1 MVLKNKKVI
10 FLLPSKTGSTAFT
23 KLLNENN
30 IEYENSGLFKHPFL
44 SEVLKTQNIK
54 DFYNYD
60 IYQLCRNPIE
70 RMVSAYFFQRQI
82 IQNKE
87 KYDKFFKLNFNEFVE
102 LITNNT
108 ALLPDHTNR
117 FCYNVFNDVDFGKS
131 TSPTG
136 YGVRFYL
143 PQVKWND
150 TGMKVKYLKLENL
163 TKDCSSLSS
172 ILETNKKLSLPKV
185 NITKKKTKK
194 PYIEMYNKK
203 SLDLLIDTYQEDFKI
218 LDYAYPT

>member
-30 IEYENSGLFKHPFL
+30 IEYKNSGLFKHPFL
-44 SEVLKTQNIK
+44 SEVLKSQNIK

-82 IQNKE
+82 IQNKK

-163 TKDCSSLSS
+163 TKDCSNLSS
-172 ILETNKKLSLPKV
+172 ILETDIKLNLPKA

-194 PYIEMYNKK
+194 PYIEMYSKK
-203 SLDLLIDTYQEDFKI
+203 SLNLLIDTYQEDFKI
-218 LDYAYPT
+218 LNYDFTT

>member
-30 IEYENSGLFKHPFL
+30 IEYKNSGLFKHPFL
-44 SEVLKTQNIK
+44 SEVLKSQNIK

-163 TKDCSSLSS
+163 TKDCSNLSS
-172 ILETNKKLSLPKV
+172 ILETDIKLDLPKA

-194 PYIEMYNKK
+194 PYIEMYSKK
-203 SLDLLIDTYQEDFKI
+203 SLNLLIDTYQEDFKI
-218 LDYAYPT
+218 LNYDFTT

>member
-10 FLLPSKTGSTAFT
+10 FLLPSKTGSTALNS
-23 KLLNENN
+23 LLKENN
-30 IEYENSGLFKHPFL
+30 IEYKNSGYYKHPFL
-44 SEVLKTQNIK
+44 SEVLKSQNIK

-82 IQNKE
+82 IRNKK
-87 KYDKFFKLNFNEFVE
+87 KYSKFFKLNFNEFVE
-102 LITNNT
+102 LITSNT
-108 ALLPDHTNR
+108 HLLPDHINR
-117 FCYNVFNDVDFGKS
+117 FCYNVFDDVDFGKS

-172 ILETNKKLSLPKV
+172 ILGTNKKLSLPKV
-185 NITKKKTKK
+185 NITKKKTKR

>member
-10 FLLPSKTGSTAFT
+10 FLLPSKTGSTALNS
-23 KLLNENN
+23 LLKENN
-30 IEYENSGLFKHPFL
+30 IEYKNSGYYKHPFL
-44 SEVLKTQNIK
+44 SEVLKSQNIK

-82 IQNKE
+82 IHNKK
-87 KYDKFFKLNFNEFVE
+87 KYSKFFKLNFNEFVE
-102 LITNNT
+102 LITSNT
-108 ALLPDHTNR
+108 HLLPDHNNR
-117 FCYNVFNDVDFGKS
+117 FCYNVFDDVDFGKS

>member
-163 TKDCSSLSS
+163 TKDCSNLSS
-172 ILETNKKLSLPKV
+172 ILETDIKLNLPKA

-194 PYIEMYNKK
+194 PYIEMYSKK
-203 SLDLLIDTYQEDFKI
+203 SLNLLIDTYQEDFKI
-218 LDYAYPT
+218 LNYDFTT

>member
-30 IEYENSGLFKHPFL
+30 IEYKNSGLFKHPFL
-44 SEVLKTQNIK
+44 SEVLKSQNIK

-82 IQNKE
+82 IQNKK

-108 ALLPDHTNR
+108 GLLPDHTNR

-163 TKDCSSLSS
+163 TKDCSNLSS
-172 ILETNKKLSLPKV
+172 ILETDIKLNLPKA

-194 PYIEMYNKK
+194 PYIEMYSKK
-203 SLDLLIDTYQEDFKI
+203 SLNLLIDTYQEDFKI
-218 LDYAYPT
+218 LNYDFTT

>member
-30 IEYENSGLFKHPFL
+30 IEYKNSGLFKHPFL

-172 ILETNKKLSLPKV
+172 ILETDIKLNLPKA
-185 NITKKKTKK
+185 NITKKKTEK
-194 PYIEMYNKK
+194 PYIEMYSKK
-203 SLDLLIDTYQEDFKI
+203 SLNLLIDTYQEDFKI
-218 LDYAYPT
+218 LNYDFTT

>member
-30 IEYENSGLFKHPFL
+30 IEYKNSGLFKHPFL
-44 SEVLKTQNIK
+44 SEVLKSQNIK

-172 ILETNKKLSLPKV
+172 ILETDIKLNLPKA
-185 NITKKKTKK
+185 NITKKKTEK
-194 PYIEMYNKK
+194 PYIEMYSKK
-203 SLDLLIDTYQEDFKI
+203 SLNLLIDTYQEDFKI
-218 LDYAYPT
+218 LNYDFTT

>member
-30 IEYENSGLFKHPFL
+30 IEYKNSGLFKHPFL
-44 SEVLKTQNIK
+44 SEVLKSQNIK

-82 IQNKE
+82 IQNKQ

-163 TKDCSSLSS
+163 TKDCSNLSS
-172 ILETNKKLSLPKV
+172 ILETDIKLNLPKA

-194 PYIEMYNKK
+194 PYIEMYSKK
-203 SLDLLIDTYQEDFKI
+203 SLNLLINTYQEDFKI
-218 LDYAYPT
+218 LNYDFTT

>member
-172 ILETNKKLSLPKV
+172 ILETDIKLNLPKA

-194 PYIEMYNKK
+194 PYIEMYSKK
-203 SLDLLIDTYQEDFKI
+203 SLNLLIDTYQEDFKI
-218 LDYAYPT
+218 LNYDFTT